1 MCVFTD
7 VSPVPEVVT
16 TTSPTPK
23 TIPRAQVAPML
34 RSKTKEELVPPAA
47 KPAESEYVIP
57 DVQCPDVK
65 CPDVNNQKPGEDICF
80 NNN

>member
-1 MCVFTD
+1 
-7 VSPVPEVVT
+7 
-16 TTSPTPK
+16 
-23 TIPRAQVAPML
+23 ML